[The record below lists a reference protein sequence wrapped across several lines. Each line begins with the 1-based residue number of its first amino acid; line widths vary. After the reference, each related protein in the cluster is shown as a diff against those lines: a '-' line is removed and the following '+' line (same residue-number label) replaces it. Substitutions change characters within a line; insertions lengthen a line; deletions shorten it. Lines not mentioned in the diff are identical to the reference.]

1 MSIVDTVEDR
11 LLAVRNTADSIP
23 SPPRWA
29 LKGLSIV
36 LFLSVWWTLVE
47 IGFLGFDLLRTPLET
62 AIALSSFVLGEPM
75 GQGGESLYVHG
86 YHTLYRVTLGM
97 GLAVATAIP
106 LGLACGWSDWWR
118 SYVYPAFELLR
129 PIPPVAWVPIALIAF
144 ASEFFGIVWVV
155 YVGAFFPIFVNTMEG
170 VAQIE
175 PEYVRAVQSLGGG
188 RRELYRH
195 VVIPHTIPSM
205 ITGTTIGVGI
215 AWIAVV
221 AAEMLSGGP
230 GLGYITFQAYRLMDT
245 GVVIVGIA
253 VLGTIGAVSS
263 SAFTRIGSQL
273 TPWNDK
279 VKE

>member
-1 MSIVDTVEDR
+1 MSIVDSVEDR
-11 LLAVRNTADSIP
+11 LTSARSTVNRP
-23 SPPRWA
+23 SLSRWMY
-29 LKGLSIV
+29 KGLSIA
-36 LFLSVWWTLVE
+36 LFLSAWWIAVE
-47 IGFLGFDLLRTPLET
+47 VGFLGFDLLRTPAET
-62 AIALSSFVLGEPM
+62 AVALSSFVLGEAM

-86 YHTLYRVTLGM
+86 YHTLYRVLLGT
-97 GLAVATAIP
+97 GIAVTAAIP

-144 ASEFFGIVWVV
+144 ASEFMGIVWVV
-155 YVGAFFPIFVNTMEG
+155 FVGAFFPIFVNTMEG
-170 VAQIE
+170 VAQVE
-175 PEYVRAVQSLGGG
+175 PEYVRAVKSLGGG
-188 RRELYRH
+188 RRDLYRH

-245 GVVIVGIA
+245 GVVIVGIM
-253 VLGTIGAVSS
+253 VLGTIGALSS
-263 SAFTRIGSQL
+263 SVVMRVGGRM
-273 TPWNDK
+273 TPWSDE
-279 VKE
+279 VGE

>member
-1 MSIVDTVEDR
+1 MSIVDSVEDR
-11 LLAVRNTADSIP
+11 LTSARRAVDTIP
-23 SPPRWA
+23 SVPRWT

-36 LFLSVWWTLVE
+36 LFLSVWWSLVE

-62 AIALSSFVLGEPM
+62 AIALYSFVLGEPM

-86 YHTLYRVTLGM
+86 YHTLYRVSLGM

-144 ASEFFGIVWVV
+144 ASEFLGIVWVV
-155 YVGAFFPIFVNTMEG
+155 FIGAFFPIFVNTMEG

-245 GVVIVGIA
+245 GVVIVGIV
-253 VLGTIGAVSS
+253 VLGTIGALSS
-263 SAFTRIGSQL
+263 SVFTRVGNQL

-279 VKE
+279 VEE

>member
-1 MSIVDTVEDR
+1 MSIVDSVE
-11 LLAVRNTADSIP
+11 NQISTARSSVDAIP

-29 LKGLSIV
+29 LKGSSVV
-36 LFLSVWWTLVE
+36 LFIAIWWALVK

-62 AIALSSFVLGEPM
+62 AGALSGFISGESM

-86 YHTLYRVTLGM
+86 YHTLIRVLLGLS
-97 GLAVATAIP
+97 LAITTAIP

-144 ASEFFGIVWVV
+144 ASEFLGIVWVV
-155 YVGAFFPIFVNTMEG
+155 FIGAFFPIFVNTMEG

-175 PEYVRAVQSLGGG
+175 PEYVRAVRSLGGSKLD
-188 RRELYRH
+188 LYRH

-205 ITGTTIGVGI
+205 ITGTTVGVGI

-245 GVVIVGIA
+245 GVVIVGIV
-253 VLGTIGAVSS
+253 VLGTLGAVSS
-263 SAFTRIGSQL
+263 SIVMRTGDHL
-273 TPWNDK
+273 TPWTDE
-279 VKE
+279 VTE

>member
-1 MSIVDTVEDR
+1 MSIVDSVEDR
-11 LLAVRNTADSIP
+11 LTSARSTVDVS
-23 SPPRWA
+23 SPPRWG

-36 LFLSVWWTLVE
+36 LFLATWWLFVE
-47 IGFLGFDLLRTPLET
+47 IGFLGFDLLRTPVET
-62 AIALSSFVLGEPM
+62 AVSLYSFVLGESM

-86 YHTLYRVTLGM
+86 YHTLYRVLLGT
-97 GLAVATAIP
+97 GLAIATAIP

-118 SYVYPAFELLR
+118 SYVYPSLELLR

-144 ASEFFGIVWVV
+144 ASEFMGIVWVV
-155 YVGAFFPIFVNTMEG
+155 FIGAFFPIFVNTMEG

-175 PEYVRAVQSLGGG
+175 PEYVRAVESLGGG

-205 ITGTTIGVGI
+205 VTGTTIGVGI

-230 GLGYITFQAYRLMDT
+230 GLGYVTFQAYRLMDT
-245 GVVIVGIA
+245 GVVIVGII
-253 VLGTIGAVSS
+253 VLGTIGALSS
-263 SAFTRIGSQL
+263 SVVMRVGSRI
-273 TPWNDK
+273 TPWSEE
-279 VKE
+279 VGE

>member
-1 MSIVDTVEDR
+1 MSIVDSVEARLTSAQSTVE
-11 LLAVRNTADSIP
+11 TFP
-23 SPPRWA
+23 SLPRWM

-36 LFLSVWWTLVE
+36 LFVATWWTLVE
-47 IGFLGFDLLRTPLET
+47 VGVLGFDLLRTPVET
-62 AIALSSFVLGEPM
+62 AVTLLSFVLGEPM

-86 YHTLYRVTLGM
+86 YHTLYRVALGI
-97 GLAVATAIP
+97 GLAVGTAIP

-118 SYVYPAFELLR
+118 SYVYPSFELLR

-144 ASEFFGIVWVV
+144 ASQFLGIVWVV
-155 YVGAFFPIFVNTMEG
+155 FVGAFFPIFVNTMEG

-175 PEYVRAVQSLGGG
+175 PEYVRAVRSLGGG
-188 RRELYRH
+188 RSELYRH
-195 VVIPHTIPSM
+195 VVIPYTIPSM

-245 GVVIVGIA
+245 GVVIVGIIL
-253 VLGTIGAVSS
+253 LGTVGALSS
-263 SAFTRIGSQL
+263 SVVMRAGDRL
-273 TPWNDK
+273 TPWNNE
-279 VKE
+279 VRE

>member
-1 MSIVDTVEDR
+1 MSIVDSVENR
-11 LLAVRNTADSIP
+11 LSIARKSVDTIP

-29 LKGLSIV
+29 LKGSSIV
-36 LFLSVWWTLVE
+36 LFIAIWWALVE

-62 AIALSSFVLGEPM
+62 AGSLSGFIAGESM

-86 YHTLYRVTLGM
+86 YQTLIRVLVGL
-97 GLAVATAIP
+97 GLAITTAIP

-144 ASEFFGIVWVV
+144 ASEFIGIVWVV
-155 YVGAFFPIFVNTMEG
+155 FIGAFFPIFVNTMEG

-175 PEYVRAVQSLGGG
+175 PEYVRAVRSLGGSKLD
-188 RRELYRH
+188 LYRH

-205 ITGTTIGVGI
+205 ITGTTVGVGI

-245 GVVIVGIA
+245 GVVIVGIV
-253 VLGTIGAVSS
+253 VLGTLGALSS
-263 SAFTRIGSQL
+263 SIVMRTGDKL
-273 TPWNDK
+273 TPWTDE
-279 VKE
+279 VTE